1 MSLVGIEEKRKRQ
14 FIRKTIQKFGL
25 NLDGL
30 TVFTEAATGNYKY
43 TAIIAAL
50 AGAEQ
55 VFAVTA
61 DSKYGKKEAVRA
73 QTLKEAKELGVD
85 NKVTILFERD
95 KDRLSKSDI
104 VTNSGFVR
112 PITRE
117 MVSYMKPT
125 AVIPLMWET
134 WEFRAEELDL
144 EACRER
150 EILVMGTNEHHPLLD
165 LFRSNGFLICKLLF
179 DKGFDVYKDNLL
191 LIASGHIGDSAAD
204 FFISNDISF
213 DRVVFDDKVPEHQ
226 RAFVRSRDGVII
238 NLPTYDAI
246 IIAEHHHNVDILSR
260 KGVIPVDLLKEKNP
274 LIQIIHICGSINKD
288 DIVREGLAVYPED
301 IMPFGYMGV
310 SPDYLGPKTLLE
322 LNTAGLKVGEV
333 MARCRLRGMSIKDTI
348 EYTIKNS
355 PAMDFEGGFSIMKND
370 LFLDEDLLSLWQKLQ
385 SLHFRLRDYTKKKY
399 NRVNPF
405 NEELFDWKEKGR
417 YFGGVNVTVYDSTI
431 ISGNVKIGGNTWIGP
446 FCSIDGTGG
455 LTIGCFCCISTGV
468 RVLTHDTVRWALSG
482 GKCEYEYAPTSIGNC
497 CFIGVNSIILRGV
510 RIGNHCLIGAGSIV
524 NRDLPDFSIAA
535 GVPAEIIGKVE
546 IKEGK
551 VELKYFKKKIVE

>member
-1 MSLVGIEEKRKRQ
+1 
-14 FIRKTIQKFGL
+14 
-25 NLDGL
+25 
-30 TVFTEAATGNYKY
+30 
-43 TAIIAAL
+43 
-50 AGAEQ
+50 
-55 VFAVTA
+55 
-61 DSKYGKKEAVRA
+61 
-73 QTLKEAKELGVD
+73 
-85 NKVTILFERD
+85 
-95 KDRLSKSDI
+95 
-104 VTNSGFVR
+104 
-112 PITRE
+112 
-117 MVSYMKPT
+117 
-125 AVIPLMWET
+125 
-134 WEFRAEELDL
+134 
-144 EACRER
+144 
-150 EILVMGTNEHHPLLD
+150 
-165 LFRSNGFLICKLLF
+165 
-179 DKGFDVYKDNLL
+179 
-191 LIASGHIGDSAAD
+191 
-204 FFISNDISF
+204 
-213 DRVVFDDKVPEHQ
+213 
-226 RAFVRSRDGVII
+226 
-238 NLPTYDAI
+238 
-246 IIAEHHHNVDILSR
+246 
-260 KGVIPVDLLKEKNP
+260 
-274 LIQIIHICGSINKD
+274 
-288 DIVREGLAVYPED
+288 
-301 IMPFGYMGV
+301 
-310 SPDYLGPKTLLE
+310 
-322 LNTAGLKVGEV
+322 
-333 MARCRLRGMSIKDTI
+333 
-348 EYTIKNS
+348 
-355 PAMDFEGGFSIMKND
+355 MKND